1 MKATRATP
9 APSQVDN
16 TDACIAHNLAKMN
29 TSPMSVTVGLL
40 WERLKALE
48 AVSKP
53 PTLPPFVPVVVTL
66 ETQTEVDFVWALLNH
81 GAIRTAGSG
90 CGLDLKRGRDE
101 LQHYTHQ
108 TRPYHETIHAHI
120 VAEGRP

>member
-53 PTLPPFVPVVVTL
+53 PASPPFVPVVVTL
-66 ETQTEVDFVWALLNH
+66 ETQEEVDAVYAMLRHSFARGFACRGFGNWPGELKDFISSEHDNIYCRLRDLAL
-81 GAIRTAGSG
+81 
-90 CGLDLKRGRDE
+90 
-101 LQHYTHQ
+101 
-108 TRPYHETIHAHI
+108 
-120 VAEGRP
+120 